1 MSLRAEL
8 VPELLLRRII
18 EICAEKRSLVYIG
31 MYELIVRFVGGR
43 CALSFNMI
51 SIDEEKFNLTNNYLV
66 R

>member
-1 MSLRAEL
+1 M
-8 VPELLLRRII
+8 PEVLLSRII

-31 MYELIVRFVGGR
+31 VNELIVRLVGGR

-51 SIDEEKFNLTNNYLV
+51 SIDKEKFNLTNNYLV

>member
-31 MYELIVRFVGGR
+31 MYELVVRLVGGW